1 MLSQLY
7 LNLNSCYVFRLSWSC
22 PVHAHARKTHFS
34 YAADA
39 NNHVFPSQIIGVSWI
54 YNLKEDLKCISILC
68 FTYFYFFYNS
78 CWIATIL
85 HFLVHSV
92 SVSLTSWARDIW
104 LLCIVSGASD
114 IGSCHSHLK
123 TKPQYI
129 LFKIYKY
136 PPCNT
141 DYKTIC
147 LLVSF
152 IISGG

>member
-1 MLSQLY
+1 M
-7 LNLNSCYVFRLSWSC
+7 
-22 PVHAHARKTHFS
+22 
-34 YAADA
+34 
-39 NNHVFPSQIIGVSWI
+39 
-54 YNLKEDLKCISILC
+54 
-68 FTYFYFFYNS
+68 
-78 CWIATIL
+78 
-85 HFLVHSV
+85 
-92 SVSLTSWARDIW
+92 
-104 LLCIVSGASD
+104 SGASD

-152 IISGG
+152 IMSGGSFLWVILVIESLEIYVPVIICIRIDDIKCWNFLKDFLMKFGMFSLISKSQDVKILGIKRTGFPILSQQKMKNTMIC